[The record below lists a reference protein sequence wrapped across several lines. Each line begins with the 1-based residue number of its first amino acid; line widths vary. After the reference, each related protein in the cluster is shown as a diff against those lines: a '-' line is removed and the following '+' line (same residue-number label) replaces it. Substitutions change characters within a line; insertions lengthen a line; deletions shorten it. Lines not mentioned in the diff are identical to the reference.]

1 MTKSEFFAPLLEGFF
16 GALRLKY
23 DMIRAP
29 FVVAAAFMNGEPSP
43 LVRQR
48 KQKAVAASGN
58 RTSQAPDPN
67 IRSTPSSP

>member
-1 MTKSEFFAPLLEGFF
+1 MTKSEFFAPFLEGFF

-43 LVRQR
+43 LVRHR
-48 KQKAVAASGN
+48 KSKPVAASSN

>member
-1 MTKSEFFAPLLEGFF
+1 MTKSEFFAPFLEGFF

-43 LVRQR
+43 IVRQR
-48 KQKAVAASGN
+48 KANAVAATGN
-58 RTSQAPDPN
+58 RPSKATDPN
-67 IRSTPSSP
+67 IRTTPSSP